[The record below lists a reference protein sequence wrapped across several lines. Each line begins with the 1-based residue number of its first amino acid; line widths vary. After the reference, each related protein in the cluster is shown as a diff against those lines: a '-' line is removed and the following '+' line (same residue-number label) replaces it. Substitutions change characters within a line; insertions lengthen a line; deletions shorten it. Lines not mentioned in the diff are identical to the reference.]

1 MFLKTLQ
8 LKGFKS
14 FADKTNLE
22 LEPGVTV
29 VIGPNGSGKSNVVD
43 AVAWVLG
50 AQGARALRGGKM
62 DDVIFAGTANRPA
75 LGRAEVSLT
84 IDNTCGTLPIEFSE
98 VTITRRLFR
107 TGDSEYELNGAPC
120 RLLDIQEL
128 LSDSGIGR
136 SQHVIVGQG
145 QLDQVLNA
153 RPEDRRGIIEEAAGV
168 LKFRKRKEKAERRLE
183 ATEGN
188 LLRLSDLLREVR
200 RQLRPLERQ
209 ADAARRYDGLV
220 NELRAARLFLVG
232 REIDQLSSR
241 TGKHQHQ
248 RIELA
253 RTDNELR
260 TELRGLD
267 THVIEAEQ
275 ALTIPGQ
282 GDVAD
287 LLLRIEQTRERGR
300 GLQALVAERLKGI
313 DRELEAAADE
323 GVVETLVADASMVRS
338 ELDEVDSDFAALA
351 PTRLEV
357 QAAEARVSALRD
369 EVEASANISADFSPE
384 GRERKTADELVERNA
399 AEFRD
404 AEAELATLRK
414 AVEAMEREE
423 PKLTN
428 ELVSVEA
435 ELETVAPQRLAL
447 ERNEQSAEV
456 DRAELDALSSFAP
469 EDTEQ
474 GRAVRAAEAEHD
486 ALVERR
492 SAVQNDSSRWRAR
505 AETLQMAL
513 DEARAATGGEAI
525 RSLTGVVGPLVDQ
538 LLVDDGA
545 ETAVAAALGDALHAI
560 VLDGATSARGAID
573 HLKRGDG
580 QALLVVLGNVSVTL
594 AGESMPAGA
603 APLSGFVRCARADL
617 SAVIQRLLINVVL
630 VDTWQRALDIAFEN
644 PGLIAVTREGDR
656 FGGSSVWRAG
666 PFGRSAVTPAALEE
680 AHTRAVS
687 AAAELSAIDE
697 SLRQA
702 KELLHLVKAAERE
715 RVESLRSRRLVVDRA
730 LDVATKA
737 RNDFERRV
745 AGLDERQSLLRQ
757 RLAELR
763 DQHADVPTQFAAAEL
778 RYVDREQD
786 LELSRQ
792 RLAASRR
799 AELVAAESLRARR
812 NDLDRLR
819 SSTSRLRQD
828 FEVRGAAVEE
838 RRAVL
843 TRRLDEIERRL
854 AARPD
859 EEAAAQRRRAV
870 LTERQTAISLLSARL
885 VTNLADS
892 DTLASSL
899 REQRRVQSEAARE
912 AASVLDT
919 LRTQRSAAE
928 KALSET
934 RELLSRLDVEEAE
947 NKLRLE
953 TAVESLRREFDC
965 EPEVALVAVA
975 PEVPENTTI
984 AQRARDLDR
993 ELRLMGP
1000 VNPLALAEYEALVE
1014 RHEFLQ
1020 QQLDDVKNSR
1030 RELNR
1035 VIQAVNAEIIAVFDQ
1050 AFADVARHFEELFAL
1065 LFPGGSGR
1073 LLLSDPSDLLNTG
1086 IEVEARP
1093 SGKTPRRLSLL
1104 SGGERA
1110 LAALAFLFAVFRA
1123 RPSPF
1128 YLLDEVEAA
1137 LDDVNLHRFLDLV
1150 HEFRSEAQMLIVSHQ
1165 KRTMECADVLY
1176 GVTMAP
1182 GSSSR
1187 VVSQR
1192 MKEIQLEGA

>member
-14 FADKTNLE
+14 FADKTTLE

-62 DDVIFAGTANRPA
+62 DDVIFAGTANRSS

-84 IDNTCGTLPIEFSE
+84 IDNSSGTLPIEFSE

-220 NELRAARLFLVG
+220 AELRAARLFLVG

-241 TGKHQHQ
+241 TGKHQAQ

-253 RTDNELR
+253 RTDNQLR
-260 TELRGLD
+260 VQLRGLD
-267 THVIEAEQ
+267 TNVLEAEK

-287 LLLRIEQTRERGR
+287 LLLRVEQVRERGR
-300 GLQALVAERLKGI
+300 GMQALVAERLIGI
-313 DRELEAAADE
+313 DRELDAAADE
-323 GVVETLVADASMVRS
+323 GVVETLVADAATVRE
-338 ELDEVDSDFAALA
+338 ELGEVDQDFASLA
-351 PTRLEV
+351 PTRG
-357 QAAEARVSALRD
+357 
-369 EVEASANISADFSPE
+369 EVEAAELRARTLRNEIEAIASIAADMTVE
-384 GRERKTADELVERNA
+384 GQARRA
-399 AEFRD
+399 AETAVESLN
-404 AEAELATLRK
+404 AEYRSVENDLRTLRK
-414 AVEAMEREE
+414 TVEVMGRDE
-423 PKLTN
+423 PKLD
-428 ELVSVEA
+428 A
-435 ELETVAPQRLAL
+435 ELSSVTEQLAKVAPEREAL
-447 ERNEQSAEV
+447 ELAENAAEV
-456 DRAELDALSSFAP
+456 DRAELDAIASFAP

-474 GRAVRAAEAEHD
+474 GHALRVAEQRFES
-486 ALVERR
+486 V
-492 SAVQNDSSRWRAR
+492 NDQRNVAHSEVGRWQAR

-513 DEARAATGGEAI
+513 DEAHAATGGDAI
-525 RSLTGVVGPLVDQ
+525 RGLVGVVGPLVDQ
-538 LLVDDGA
+538 LIIDDGA
-545 ETAVAAALGDALHAI
+545 EVAVASALGDALNAI
-560 VLDGATSARGAID
+560 VLDGAPATRRAVE
-573 HLKRGDG
+573 HLKAGNG
-580 QALLVVLGNVSVTL
+580 QALLIVLGSPLSATPRTL
-594 AGESMPAGA
+594 PAGCRA
-603 APLSGFVRCARADL
+603 LSEFVRSSRADL
-617 SAVIQRLLINVVL
+617 SAALTRILDTTVL
-630 VDTWQRALDIAFEN
+630 AADWQTALDIAIN
-644 PGLIAVTREGDR
+644 HADLIAVTPQGDR

-666 PFGRSAVTPAALEE
+666 PFGRSAVTPAALDDARTRLQE
-680 AHTRAVS
+680 AADLLARLDT
-687 AAAELSAIDE
+687 ELRDAREDLNATKQSE
-697 SLRQA
+697 RQ
-702 KELLHLVKAAERE
+702 
-715 RVESLRSRRLVVDRA
+715 RVESMRTRRSTVDRA
-730 LDVATKA
+730 LDAASKA
-737 RNDFERRV
+737 RRDFERRT
-745 AGLDERQSLLRQ
+745 AGLDERLILLQQ
-757 RLAELR
+757 RIAELR
-763 DQHADVPTQFAAAEL
+763 EQHSGIPEQLAAAEL
-778 RYVDREQD
+778 AFVDVEQN
-786 LELSRQ
+786 LELARQ
-792 RLAASRR
+792 ALAGARR
-799 AELVAAESLRARR
+799 AELVAAEQLRARR

-819 SSTSRLRQD
+819 SAAGSLRRD

-838 RRAVL
+838 RRSVL
-843 TRRLDEIERRL
+843 TKRLDEIERRL

-859 EEAAAQRRRAV
+859 EEAAAQRRRAI
-870 LTERQTAISLLSARL
+870 LTERQAAIGVLSARL
-885 VTNLADS
+885 ATTLIGADALAE
-892 DTLASSL
+892 SL

-912 AASVLDT
+912 AASVLDS
-919 LRTQRSAAE
+919 LRSERAIAE
-928 KALSET
+928 KSLSET

-953 TAVESLRREFDC
+953 TAVETLRREFDC
-965 EPEVALVAVA
+965 EPDIALAAPA
-975 PEVPENTTI
+975 PEVPENVTI

-1000 VNPLALAEYEALVE
+1000 VNPLALTEYEALVE

-1030 RELNR
+1030 RDLNR
-1035 VIQAVNAEIIAVFDQ
+1035 VIQAVNAEIIVVFDQ
-1050 AFADVARHFEELFAL
+1050 AFSDVARHFEELFAL

-1073 LLLSDPSDLLNTG
+1073 LFLSDPSDLLNSG
-1086 IEVEARP
+1086 VEVEARP

-1104 SGGERA
+1104 SGGERS

-1150 HEFRSEAQMLIVSHQ
+1150 HEFRNEAQLLIVSHQ
-1165 KRTMECADVLY
+1165 KRTMESADVLY

-1192 MKEIQLEGA
+1192 MKEIQLEEA